1 MSNNCAKESR
11 FVKDVDDQSHSGI
24 EVKNF
29 MIGPVF
35 GTDDSNNPI
44 AIIQFINKYEEN
56 HEKKT
61 LVNIEDIDR
70 AKFKSM
76 QKLLGMCV
84 DNTNDMSNTIK
95 MSFDVHDI
103 MKRINAQLSED
114 QGMIEPPE
122 LAAEDVEMA
131 SVHISGTVN

>member
-11 FVKDVDDQSHSGI
+11 FVKDIDDQSHSGF

-35 GTDDSNNPI
+35 GTDDSNIPV

-61 LVNIEDIDR
+61 LVDIEDSDR

-76 QKLLGMCV
+76 
-84 DNTNDMSNTIK
+84 
-95 MSFDVHDI
+95 
-103 MKRINAQLSED
+103 
-114 QGMIEPPE
+114 
-122 LAAEDVEMA
+122 
-131 SVHISGTVN
+131 